1 MKRSVYVNP
10 HDYLVCPILALA
22 MVVFSALDSMSP
34 LVLGH
39 RSAEQRFSEWMAATL
54 RAYGDD
60 IEIAGGLSADEYGT
74 HSLRKGVATF
84 LTGRL
89 RSHSFS
95 ARVGRPAY
103 SSATSSRRPR

>member
-1 MKRSVYVNP
+1 
-10 HDYLVCPILALA
+10 
-22 MVVFSALDSMSP
+22 MSP

-84 LTGRL
+84 LTGLLGGPSTLALFQRTGWSTGVQQRYL
-89 RSHSFS
+89 FEGGQDQY
-95 ARVGRPAY
+95 AGVALLY
-103 SSATSSRRPR
+103 CRRTLSTLPHCHRILL

>member
-22 MVVFSALDSMSP
+22 MVVYSTQDFDSDVDSMSP

-54 RAYGDD
+54 RAYGED
-60 IEIAGGLSADEYGT
+60 IEIAGGLSMAPTPYA
-74 HSLRKGVATF
+74 KAW
-84 LTGRL
+84 
-89 RSHSFS
+89 
-95 ARVGRPAY
+95 
-103 SSATSSRRPR
+103 RRF